1 MKIEHF
7 AMNVEEPLAMADWYV
22 EHLGFKIVKQ
32 DRKSPYMTFLA
43 DDSGGVM
50 IEIYQN
56 PADQVPD
63 YHNRDPLIMHLA
75 LVSEDPGADKKRL
88 TKAGAE
94 ELSDE
99 ILEDGSRLVM
109 LRDPWGL
116 AIQLCKRANPML
128 RAREISRQPD

>member
-22 EHLGFKIVKQ
+22 DHLGLEIVKQ
-32 DRKSPYMTFLA
+32 ETEPPYMTFLT
-43 DDSGGVM
+43 DDSGRVM

-63 YHNRDPLIMHLA
+63 YRNRDPLIMHLA
-75 LVSEDPGADKKRL
+75 LVSEDPAADKKRL
-88 TKAGAE
+88 TEAGAQE
-94 ELSDE
+94 MSDE
-99 ILEDGSRLVM
+99 ILEDGSHLVM

-116 AIQLCKRANPML
+116 AIQLCKRSTPML
-128 RAREISRQPD
+128 REKEGG

>member
-7 AMNVEEPLAMADWYV
+7 AMNVNEPLAMADWYV
-22 EHLGFKIVKQ
+22 AYLGLEVVKQ
-32 DRKSPYMTFLA
+32 ETEPPYMTFLA
-43 DDSGGVM
+43 DDSGRVM

-75 LVSEDPGADKKRL
+75 LVSEEPAADKKRL
-88 TKAGAE
+88 IEAGAE
-94 ELSDE
+94 EISDE
-99 ILEDGSRLVM
+99 ILEDGSHLVM

-116 AIQLCKRANPML
+116 AIQLCKRSNPML
-128 RAREISRQPD
+128 REKEVR